1 MGDINV
7 VPYIDVMLVLL
18 IIFMVTAPLLA
29 QGVKVD
35 LPKASAEPL
44 PPDAVEPLVLS
55 IDKQGRLFLNLGSTP
70 NVAIDEDV
78 LTARATAAMRRNP
91 DRAVLLKADETIPYG
106 RAVDAMVIL
115 QHAGAK
121 KVGFITQPLATRK
134 PMGAPA
140 AAGATEPAA
149 GTADS
154 TAGAAAEVTA
164 GAGAAAAPA
173 GGAASAPAG

>member
-1 MGDINV
+1 MAQLHKGRRLMGDINV

-18 IIFMVTAPLLA
+18 IIFMVTAPLLT

-44 PPDAVEPLVLS
+44 PPDAEDPLVLS
-55 IDKQGRLFLNLGSTP
+55 VDKQGRLFLNVGGTP
-70 NVAIDEDV
+70 DVAISEEV
-78 LTARATAAMRRNP
+78 LTARATAALRRNP

-134 PMGAPA
+134 PV
-140 AAGATEPAA
+140 GAT
-149 GTADS
+149 ADAS
-154 TAGAAAEVTA
+154 AGAAAP
-164 GAGAAAAPA
+164 AAAPA
-173 GGAASAPAG
+173 G

>member
-1 MGDINV
+1 MGEINV

-44 PPDAVEPLVLS
+44 PPDALEPLVLS
-55 IDKQGRLFLNLGSTP
+55 IDKQSRLFLNVGGTP
-70 NVAIDEDV
+70 NVAISEDV

-91 DRAVLLKADETIPYG
+91 DRAVLLKADESIPYG

-134 PMGAPA
+134 PMGAPDA
-140 AAGATEPAA
+140 AAN
-149 GTADS
+149 S
-154 TAGAAAEVTA
+154 TASAPAS
-164 GAGAAAAPA
+164 AAPA
-173 GGAASAPAG
+173 G

>member
-1 MGDINV
+1 MAQLHKGRRLMGEINV

-29 QGVKVD
+29 QGVKVE

-55 IDKQGRLFLNLGSTP
+55 IDKQGRLFLNVGGAP
-70 NVAIDEDV
+70 NVALTEDV

-91 DRAVLLKADETIPYG
+91 DRAVLLKADESIPYG

-134 PMGAPA
+134 PMGATADSSA
-140 AAGATEPAA
+140 ATPAA
-149 GTADS
+149 GTA
-154 TAGAAAEVTA
+154 
-164 GAGAAAAPA
+164 AAPA
-173 GGAASAPAG
+173 G

>member
-1 MGDINV
+1 M
-7 VPYIDVMLVLL
+7 
-18 IIFMVTAPLLA
+18 
-29 QGVKVD
+29 
-35 LPKASAEPL
+35 
-44 PPDAVEPLVLS
+44 
-55 IDKQGRLFLNLGSTP
+55 FLNVGGTP
-70 NVAIDEDV
+70 NVAITEEV

-140 AAGATEPAA
+140 DS
-149 GTADS
+149 TADS
-154 TAGAAAEVTA
+154 AAAPAVGT
-164 GAGAAAAPA
+164 AAAPA
-173 GGAASAPAG
+173 G

>member
-1 MGDINV
+1 
-7 VPYIDVMLVLL
+7 MLVLL

-29 QGVKVD
+29 QGVKVE

-55 IDKQGRLFLNLGSTP
+55 IDKQGRLFLNVGGTP
-70 NVAIDEDV
+70 NVAISEDV

-91 DRAVLLKADETIPYG
+91 DRAVLLKADESIPYG

-134 PMGAPA
+134 PTGASVDA
-140 AAGATEPAA
+140 
-149 GTADS
+149 
-154 TAGAAAEVTA
+154 TAGAASPPA
-164 GAGAAAAPA
+164 GGDAPDAPA
-173 GGAASAPAG
+173 G